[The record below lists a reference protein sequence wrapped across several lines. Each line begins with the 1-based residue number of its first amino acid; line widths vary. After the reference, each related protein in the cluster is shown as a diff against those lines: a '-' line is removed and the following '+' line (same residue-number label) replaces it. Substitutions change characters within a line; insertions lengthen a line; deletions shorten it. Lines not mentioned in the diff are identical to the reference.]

1 MGVQSQLTVYRSS
14 SPVVDTWYEPGTDQT
29 VGDVIIEALA
39 DAESMDGSEI
49 EPIYGSIDLDALSKL
64 VESCGETDR
73 NTIVSF
79 THENWNVFV
88 RADGRIRV
96 CDNTRQT
103 DPKPVFE
110 GRPA

>member
-1 MGVQSQLTVYRSS
+1 MEVQSQFTVYRSC
-14 SPVVDTWYEPGTDQT
+14 SPVVDSWYEPGADQT

-39 DAESMDGSEI
+39 EAESVDGSEI
-49 EPIYGSIDLDALSKL
+49 EPIYGSIDLDALSNL
-64 VESCGETDR
+64 VENCGETDR

-79 THENWNVFV
+79 THGNWNVFV

-96 CDNTRQT
+96 CDNTQPT
-103 DPKPVFE
+103 DPEPVFE